1 MLGELFALMNTLC
14 LAIAASIYAIGVRN
28 TDPYRANA
36 IRATIGASFALL
48 VALLLNELSK
58 KLFSDGP
65 VLLFTILAG
74 LVGAGLAD
82 ILYFHALQVTEVSV
96 VVPIKSSAPFWV
108 ALISLFIG
116 WDSLNIFIF
125 LGLGTIVL
133 GITLVTRDISVK
145 RPVLTTTIIKGRNQ
159 KKGVIFAL
167 FSALVASIAVLMY
180 NLASNYFTPFQAN
193 AIRLPMV
200 GILFFLISRTSSFT
214 RKGHRNEI
222 SKPSRN
228 IMLLLGAGGTLSLG
242 IAGILLF
249 AALSLLGPTR
259 TAAITSTNPV
269 FAAIFSAILLRES
282 LLWQKILGIFL
293 VCIGLI
299 LIALF

>member
-1 MLGELFALMNTLC
+1 MLGELFAIMNAIC
-14 LAIAASIYAIGVRN
+14 LAIAATFYAIGVRN

-36 IRATIGASFALL
+36 IRATIGASFAIL

-58 KLFSDGP
+58 QLFSNWP

-74 LVGAGLAD
+74 LVGAGLGD
-82 ILYFHALQVTEVSV
+82 ILYFHALEVTEVSV
-96 VVPIKSSAPFWV
+96 VVPIKSSTPFWI
-108 ALISLFIG
+108 ALISLSLG
-116 WDSLNIFIF
+116 WDSLNMFIF
-125 LGLGTIVL
+125 LGLGTIIL
-133 GITLVTRDISVK
+133 GITLVTRDFGSK
-145 RPVLTTTIIKGRNQ
+145 RPLSTTVIIKGRNQ
-159 KKGVIFAL
+159 KKGMIFAL
-167 FSALVASIAVLMY
+167 VSALVASIAVLMY

-214 RKGHRNEI
+214 RIGHRNEI

-228 IMLLLGAGGTLSLG
+228 IMLILGAGGTLSLG

-249 AALSLLGPTR
+249 AALSLIGPTR
-259 TAAITSTNPV
+259 TIAITSTNPV

-282 LLWQKILGIFL
+282 LMWQKIFGIFF